1 MFNKQSNFTNP
12 TKGGFTKETK
22 NTFSHM
28 DMISNDWDF
37 DKDPNEEEEID
48 PVYLYDAIK
57 PKATSYYSAGIN
69 RDGDYLSELAKGDE
83 FRQRT
88 LTDADY
94 ASVSSVHREA
104 FLRNSQDIP
113 RDTSGRPG
121 ANIQPGF
128 GTNRLNNYYDDGYG
142 GSVHEPER
150 RTVPLFTK
158 ENFSDGTENITSSF
172 DSDNYGDGNFDFNPF
187 DNPVKVDLK
196 KETEA
201 PATRR
206 LSSISYDNIN
216 GFDGSGFGGGNFD
229 SGNFGGNFDSGNFGG
244 GNFGGGNFDSG
255 NFGGGN
261 FGGGNFDS
269 GNFGGNFDSGS
280 FGAASYGSS
289 NFSGMKNT
297 TSNATKVGFDDLMG
311 DNFGGG
317 NFDSGD
323 MDAFGNDNFD
333 AGVGRARG
341 FGSSNF
347 EGSNFGGSNFDS
359 GNIGG
364 VGFEDLAGDN
374 FGNGG
379 MTGGGMGTF
388 GSGSFVGTNTQAT
401 TAAEGFDLASAMN
414 EGTRSNSFDNFGNDN
429 VGNFD
434 SDNFAEFAGGSFG
447 RAQFAGS
454 NSLSSGYEQT
464 SIMKAAVDEAEDMSF
479 EKFAS
484 EEEGPIIRQ
493 AEAPAAVE
501 NVISENAEIEEI
513 VDAAELAEEP
523 AEKPIEELIK
533 QIDEEIGVKDEPEVA
548 ESSDVASAYGSTDYN
563 SMYGTGN
570 TEEAAAKEPED
581 KNSGDKSTV
590 VNEEPKKEEATVS
603 PVNQKLFP
611 AFPKS
616 DFKPA
621 AAKEEPKKEEK
632 SSPNS
637 YKPGGIFSLDFGE
650 DEDPFAHL
658 RLHSNQVTPVAR
670 DIIAEIN
677 RFGESTP
684 VEPKDTETKAEV
696 KEEAKVE
703 EGVEEAEEVV
713 EEAEEAVEEV
723 EETAEEVVEEA
734 EETAEEVVEEVEKT
748 TEEAVEEAEET
759 AEEAVEEVEETAE
772 EVVEETEETAE
783 EAVEEIEETVEE
795 VSEEVAEETVE
806 ETAEI
811 IEEAADEVFLDDEIE
826 EVEELEEITEEVEPA
841 FETESVEEEIAEDA
855 EDAVEELEEIAEIT
869 VEDAAEEVVEEEIT
883 ESIPEEVLF
892 DEVEEAEAETAEVP
906 VEEAE
911 AEIAEVPAEEAEA
924 EIAYVPAEEPE
935 VEITEA
941 PATENAE
948 EAAEEVVEEAAVEEA
963 VEEAVAEPAEVI
975 EVQTEAPKR
984 KQKVVV
990 SLGHEAIGGHT
1001 TLEQLDSV
1009 KKTSKVL
1016 ADLIEDDYQLT
1027 ITHSNGQQVSMIHKA
1042 MTELRRVYIDYTPAP
1057 MCVCS
1062 AMSQGYVG
1070 YDIQNSLRAELLD
1083 RGISKTVSTILTQVT
1098 VDPYDE
1104 AFYEPTKEI
1113 GRFMSAD
1120 DAETEKKKG
1129 NYVKEYPGK
1138 GFRRVVAA
1146 PKPMDIVEIEAI
1158 RALANADQAVI
1169 ACGGGG
1175 IPVIEQKHALKGAS
1189 AVIEKDAI
1197 AGRLATELKSDIL
1210 LIITGVD
1217 NAYTGFGT
1225 EAQTAIDSMTVAQ
1238 AKDYIENGVFGAGTM
1253 LPKIEA
1259 AIDYLTAYPEG
1270 KVIITSLDK
1279 ADEAVKGKAGT
1290 VITA

>member
-229 SGNFGGNFDSGNFGG
+229 SGNFGGGNFDSGNFGG
-244 GNFGGGNFDSG
+244 GNFDSGNFGGGNFDGGNFDSG

-414 EGTRSNSFDNFGNDN
+414 EGTRSNNFDNFGNDN

-464 SIMKAAVDEAEDMSF
+464 SNMKAAVDEAEDMSF

-493 AEAPAAVE
+493 AEAPAAEE

-581 KNSGDKSTV
+581 KNSGDKPTV

-703 EGVEEAEEVV
+703 EVV
-713 EEAEEAVEEV
+713 EE
-723 EETAEEVVEEA
+723 
-734 EETAEEVVEEVEKT
+734 
-748 TEEAVEEAEET
+748 
-759 AEEAVEEVEETAE
+759 
-772 EVVEETEETAE
+772 
-783 EAVEEIEETVEE
+783 
-795 VSEEVAEETVE
+795 
-806 ETAEI
+806 
-811 IEEAADEVFLDDEIE
+811 
-826 EVEELEEITEEVEPA
+826 
-841 FETESVEEEIAEDA
+841 
-855 EDAVEELEEIAEIT
+855 
-869 VEDAAEEVVEEEIT
+869 
-883 ESIPEEVLF
+883 
-892 DEVEEAEAETAEVP
+892 
-906 VEEAE
+906 
-911 AEIAEVPAEEAEA
+911 
-924 EIAYVPAEEPE
+924 
-935 VEITEA
+935 
-941 PATENAE
+941 
-948 EAAEEVVEEAAVEEA
+948 
-963 VEEAVAEPAEVI
+963 
-975 EVQTEAPKR
+975 
-984 KQKVVV
+984 
-990 SLGHEAIGGHT
+990 
-1001 TLEQLDSV
+1001 
-1009 KKTSKVL
+1009 
-1016 ADLIEDDYQLT
+1016 
-1027 ITHSNGQQVSMIHKA
+1027 
-1042 MTELRRVYIDYTPAP
+1042 
-1057 MCVCS
+1057 
-1062 AMSQGYVG
+1062 
-1070 YDIQNSLRAELLD
+1070 
-1083 RGISKTVSTILTQVT
+1083 
-1098 VDPYDE
+1098 
-1104 AFYEPTKEI
+1104 
-1113 GRFMSAD
+1113 
-1120 DAETEKKKG
+1120 
-1129 NYVKEYPGK
+1129 
-1138 GFRRVVAA
+1138 
-1146 PKPMDIVEIEAI
+1146 
-1158 RALANADQAVI
+1158 
-1169 ACGGGG
+1169 
-1175 IPVIEQKHALKGAS
+1175 
-1189 AVIEKDAI
+1189 
-1197 AGRLATELKSDIL
+1197 
-1210 LIITGVD
+1210 
-1217 NAYTGFGT
+1217 
-1225 EAQTAIDSMTVAQ
+1225 
-1238 AKDYIENGVFGAGTM
+1238 
-1253 LPKIEA
+1253 
-1259 AIDYLTAYPEG
+1259 
-1270 KVIITSLDK
+1270 
-1279 ADEAVKGKAGT
+1279 
-1290 VITA
+1290 